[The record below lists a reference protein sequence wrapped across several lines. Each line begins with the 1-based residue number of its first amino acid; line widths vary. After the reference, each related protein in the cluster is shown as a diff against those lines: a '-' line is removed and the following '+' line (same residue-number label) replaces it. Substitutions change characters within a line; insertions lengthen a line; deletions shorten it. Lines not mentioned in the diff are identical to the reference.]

1 MILSGIQSSSG
12 MPPLLSAVTSLP
24 PHHEQE
30 TLLSCSASDVVLYED
45 VISPWREIYEWESW
59 RNVFCHGDRMD
70 FLSVC
75 NLFPSVLN
83 LINSCRVRD

>member
-30 TLLSCSASDVVLYED
+30 TLLSCSASDVVLYEE

-59 RNVFCHGDRMD
+59 RNVFAMEIGWIFCQCAIYFH
-70 FLSVC
+70 
-75 NLFPSVLN
+75 LF
-83 LINSCRVRD
+83 